1 MKRTFRIMLVTFCVA
16 ITFIFYSQTTYA
28 QNFIPW
34 SKNKDGQFINGE
46 GKVIEG
52 ATMKG
57 IDVSKWNG
65 NINWKKV
72 SATDV
77 DYAIIRCGYGDDYES
92 QDDQYFEKNVKG
104 CEDNDIPYGVYI
116 YSYAQSVAQANS
128 EVNHVLR
135 MIEGHTLNF
144 PIYFDVEDKTQESLP
159 KTKLTRIINTF
170 VNAIH
175 NKGYEVGIY
184 ANLNWWTNYIDKSI
198 ADNLTWYKW
207 VAQYNN
213 FGTAYEGVYQMWQC
227 TDSGVV
233 KGIKGKV
240 DLNFWYGDVRTR
252 AYNARSIKLAAP
264 IKVARP
270 GKASIKKLKAGKKKV
285 TVKLNKTVGCK
296 GYRIQYSTNRN
307 FKGKVKKST
316 KSRTITFKKLKS
328 KKVYYFR
335 VKAYNS
341 KSGKT
346 VYSKDWSKVKKIK
359 VK

>member
-1 MKRTFRIMLVTFCVA
+1 
-16 ITFIFYSQTTYA
+16 
-28 QNFIPW
+28 
-34 SKNKDGQFINGE
+34 
-46 GKVIEG
+46 
-52 ATMKG
+52 
-57 IDVSKWNG
+57 
-65 NINWKKV
+65 
-72 SATDV
+72 
-77 DYAIIRCGYGDDYES
+77 
-92 QDDQYFEKNVKG
+92 
-104 CEDNDIPYGVYI
+104 
-116 YSYAQSVAQANS
+116 
-128 EVNHVLR
+128 
-135 MIEGHTLNF
+135 
-144 PIYFDVEDKTQESLP
+144 
-159 KTKLTRIINTF
+159 
-170 VNAIH
+170 
-175 NKGYEVGIY
+175 
-184 ANLNWWTNYIDKSI
+184 
-198 ADNLTWYKW
+198 
-207 VAQYNN
+207 
-213 FGTAYEGVYQMWQC
+213 MWQC

-264 IKVARP
+264 IKVTRP

-285 TVKLNKTVGCK
+285 TVKLNKTAGCK

-346 VYSKDWSKVKKIK
+346 VYSKNWSKIKKIK